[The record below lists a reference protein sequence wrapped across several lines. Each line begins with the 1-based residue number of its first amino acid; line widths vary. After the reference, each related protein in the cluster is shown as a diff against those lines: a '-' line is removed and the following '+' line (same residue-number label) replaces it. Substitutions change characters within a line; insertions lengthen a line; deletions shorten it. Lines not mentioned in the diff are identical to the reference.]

1 MATHDNS
8 ADSAEETEVSE
19 QRKRFTIP
27 PQDESVQRWVSEQ
40 INLSTSLRLAIREWI
55 ERHGYGDATC
65 LPVAQL
71 PPRGRPPR
79 RLTEDSEESDDRADS
94 ADSAEEPAPE
104 SDGSDGA
111 DDQQAG
117 EPESEPSTGTD
128 ADESADD
135 STGAGS
141 DEPVDMDAIFAAN
154 RG

>member
-1 MATHDNS
+1 MATHD
-8 ADSAEETEVSE
+8 DSAEETEVSE

-79 RLTEDSEESDDRADS
+79 RLSEDDGIEDSGGDEPLAQDDEDDDSSADPDGTESETGPTDESDDTDDQGDA
-94 ADSAEEPAPE
+94 APA
-104 SDGSDGA
+104 A
-111 DDQQAG
+111 DD
-117 EPESEPSTGTD
+117 
-128 ADESADD
+128 
-135 STGAGS
+135 
-141 DEPVDMDAIFAAN
+141 DEPVNMDSIFAAN
-154 RG
+154 RH